1 MTDFDAV
8 VVGASLA
15 GCATAIHLGRAG
27 HRVALVDKRP
37 DPDAFKRVCGH
48 FIQSS
53 AGPALGRLGV
63 LAELEAAGAARGH
76 ARVWTPY
83 GWFADPPGERRRT
96 SLSIRREVLDPLL
109 RRRAAETPGV
119 ELLLGHALTGTSRAQ
134 EGRRVELS
142 RGPALTARL
151 LVGADGRGSRTAAL
165 AGVRTRTSPNAR
177 FAYWGYFEG
186 PPLGTGAS
194 VHIWFHGRDVGIAT
208 PTDAGLMLYV
218 AFPGHERAKAFKRD
232 IEGEL
237 RAFVGALLDAPPI
250 AESRLV
256 GPLVGKLDLTNEWR
270 NPAGPA
276 LALVG
281 DAALAADPVGAI
293 GCGWALQ
300 SAEWLAE
307 AVSPALRGERRLPAA
322 LRAYRRR
329 HRRALLGHSLMAAD
343 ASRARPPAPPQRLL
357 FAAAVHDPVTAAR
370 VADFAA
376 REILPHQLLS
386 PRTLSRAALVMARAR
401 GPQPERAART
411 AA

>member
-37 DPDAFKRVCGH
+37 DPEAFKRVCGH

-53 AGPALGRLGV
+53 AVPALGRLGI
-63 LAELEAAGAARGH
+63 LAELDAAGAARGH

-96 SLSIRREVLDPLL
+96 SLSVRREVLDPLL

-119 ELLLGHALTGTSRAQ
+119 ELLLGHALTGTSRAP

-151 LVGADGRGSRTAAL
+151 LMGADGRGSRTAAL

-232 IEGEL
+232 M
-237 RAFVGALLDAPPI
+237 RAGCARSSALC
-250 AESRLV
+250 R
-256 GPLVGKLDLTNEWR
+256 T
-270 NPAGPA
+270 
-276 LALVG
+276 
-281 DAALAADPVGAI
+281 
-293 GCGWALQ
+293 
-300 SAEWLAE
+300 
-307 AVSPALRGERRLPAA
+307 
-322 LRAYRRR
+322 RRR
-329 HRRALLGHSLMAAD
+329 SPPRASPDLSS
-343 ASRARPPAPPQRLL
+343 ASSTSRTSGVVPQVTRSRSWATPRSPPTRSGRS
-357 FAAAVHDPVTAAR
+357 AAAGR
-370 VADFAA
+370 C
-376 REILPHQLLS
+376 S
-386 PRTLSRAALVMARAR
+386 PRSGWRTRSRR
-401 GPQPERAART
+401 P
-411 AA
+411 